1 MRLIPHLR
9 HLAFTLVAAAAVAQM
24 SDIPAPPEVPYEN
37 APYNGKFT
45 FARVKFRPS
54 EWGPG
59 RYEWGLDLK
68 WNHDY
73 PRADEHFMKILRET
87 TTIDPNAESVIVG
100 FDEPALF
107 DYPIAYVSEPGY
119 WTLNEKATK
128 NLRDYLNKGGFVIF
142 DDFFGRAVLNLE
154 ERMREVLPESRFI
167 EIPMDHPIWD
177 SFFTIAEPPRGRG
190 GSGGRGSMGRGGFGG
205 GFGGFGGRGTPTTY
219 QGIFEDNDP
228 TKRLMVIA
236 NYNGDIGEFW
246 EWSDTGYAPIDLS
259 NEAYKVG
266 VNYMVYGLTH

>member
-1 MRLIPHLR
+1 MTPRQRLLSATLLLGAT
-9 HLAFTLVAAAAVAQM
+9 LAHTADV
-24 SDIPAPPEVPYEN
+24 PAPPEVPYEN
-37 APYNGKFT
+37 PVYNGRFT

-59 RYEWGLDLK
+59 RYQWGLDLK

-73 PRADEHFMKILRET
+73 PRADEHLMKILQET
-87 TTIDPNAESVIVG
+87 TTIDPNEEPAIVG
-100 FDEPALF
+100 LDEKALF
-107 DYPIAYVSEPGY
+107 DYPIIYVSEPGF
-119 WTLNEKATK
+119 WTLNEKETS
-128 NLRDYLNKGGFVIF
+128 NLRDYLQKGGFMIF

-167 EIPMDHPIWD
+167 EIPMDHPVWD
-177 SFFTIAEPPRGRG
+177 SFFKIAEPPRGRG
-190 GSGGRGSMGRGGFGG
+190 GGRNSFGR
-205 GFGGFGGRGTPTTY
+205 GFGGFGRGTPTTY

-228 TKRLMVIA
+228 KKRLMVIA

-246 EWSDTGYAPIDLS
+246 EWSDTGFAPIDLS

-266 VNYMVYGLTH
+266 VNYMIYGLTH